1 VTGTLDGLRVL
12 DLSRVLAGPWCTQLL
27 ADLGADVIK
36 VERPGR
42 GDDTRQWGPHWLKNS
57 DGTDG
62 TESSYYLAANRN
74 KRSVTINIGV
84 SEGRQIVADL
94 ARDSDVLV
102 ENFKVGGLESKGL
115 DYETL
120 RKVNPRLVYASITG
134 FGQDGPRSADPGY
147 DYLAQALSG
156 FMSVTGD
163 PEGPPVRAGVA
174 VSDLSTGM
182 YTTVA
187 VLAALVRRSVS
198 GVGQHIDVALLDTQT
213 AMLANQASS
222 FLVSGVAPERSG
234 PWHPSLAPYQTFD
247 AADDTFIIACGN
259 DTQFRTLCSVIGRP
273 ELADDP
279 RFVENPGRVLHRA
292 ELAGEMTV
300 ALLTKPRAHWLKVL
314 PEAGVPAGS
323 VNTIAE
329 AFDEPQLQHRGIR
342 VDLPH
347 PTAGTAPGVANP
359 IKFSESPVEYRSAP
373 PLLGQ
378 HTDEVLG
385 EVLGLDAERIGQLR
399 VSGAIGP
406 PPQI

>member
-1 VTGTLDGLRVL
+1 MTAPLDGLRIL

-42 GDDTRQWGPHWLKNS
+42 GDDTRQWGPHWLANA
-57 DGTDG
+57 DGTPG
-62 TESSYYLAANRN
+62 TESSYYLSANRN
-74 KRSVTINIGV
+74 KRSVTVDLSDPAGQALIT
-84 SEGRQIVADL
+84 DL
-94 ARDSDVLV
+94 ARNSDVFV
-102 ENFKVGGLESKGL
+102 ENFKVGGLVDKGL

-120 RKVNPRLVYASITG
+120 RAVNPRLIYASVTG
-134 FGQDGPRSADPGY
+134 FGQDGPRASDPGY

-163 PEGPPVRAGVA
+163 ADGPPVRAGVA

-187 VLAALVRRSVS
+187 ILAALLRRSVS
-198 GVGQHIDVALLDTQT
+198 GVGQYIDVALLDTQT

-222 FLVSGVAPERSG
+222 FLVGGVAPGRSG
-234 PWHPSLAPYQTFD
+234 DWHPSLAPYQMFE
-247 AADDTFIIACGN
+247 AADGTFIIACGN
-259 DTQFRTLCSVIGRP
+259 DAQFRTLCATIGRP
-273 ELADDP
+273 ELADDE
-279 RFVENPGRVLHRA
+279 RFAVNPARVRHRG
-292 ELAGEMTV
+292 ELAD
-300 ALLTKPRAHWLKVL
+300 ALNEALRQRDRAHWLAVL

-323 VNTIAE
+323 VNTIAD
-329 AFDEPQLQHRGIR
+329 AFAEPQLLHRGVR

-347 PTAGTAPGVANP
+347 PTAGSAPGVANP

-385 EVLGLDAERIGQLR
+385 SVLGLSEQEIEALR
-399 VSGAIGP
+399 RDKVI
-406 PPQI
+406 